1 MGARRD
7 RRLTSA
13 WPDPA
18 RSERLGS
25 ALESTAKMI
34 MVRAPLG
41 CRYGVPMANRLL
53 PPGATET
60 WLEHGGGRI
69 RILRGGPLDPDP
81 RTDKHP
87 ILLIHGGGY
96 DNAAISWFK
105 IFEPLSQDRLVLAP
119 DLPGFGY
126 TEGIPVTGDID
137 QLADLIL
144 AVARSYGLTRFA
156 VAGISMGGDI
166 AMHVALRHAVAVAGL
181 ILIAPG
187 GLAER
192 LKSQTAQFGAWLA
205 AQLPDPILY
214 GLSRRTA
221 RFVDSYLDRMV
232 YDRSTIDDSVRA
244 EFAREAERKDA
255 GVGYGRYNQ
264 ASLGPFK
271 MRNNLLPNAYRITT
285 PTLFLHGADDRLVD
299 PANSIAAVEVMP
311 RAELVLV
318 SQCGHWLPIEAPDIF
333 LSEVLDFVVALP

>member
-1 MGARRD
+1 
-7 RRLTSA
+7 
-13 WPDPA
+13 
-18 RSERLGS
+18 
-25 ALESTAKMI
+25 
-34 MVRAPLG
+34 
-41 CRYGVPMANRLL
+41 MANRLL

-60 WLEHGGGRI
+60 WLEHDGGRI
-69 RILRGGPLDPDP
+69 RVLRGGPLDPDP

-105 IFEPLSQDRLVLAP
+105 IFGPLSEDRLVLAP

-126 TEGIPVTGDID
+126 TEGIPVTGDVD

-144 AVARSYGLTRFA
+144 AVARSYGLPRFA

-181 ILIAPG
+181 ILVAPG

-192 LKSQTAQFGAWLA
+192 LRSRTAQFGAWLA

-214 GLSRRTA
+214 GLSRRAA
-221 RFVDSYLDRMV
+221 RFTDSYLERMV
-232 YDRSTIDDSVRA
+232 YDPSTVDDAIRS
-244 EFAREAERKDA
+244 EFAREARRKDA

-264 ASLGPFK
+264 ATLGPFK
-271 MRNNLLPNAYRITT
+271 MRNNLLPDAFRITT
-285 PTLFLHGADDRLVD
+285 PTLFLHGADDPLVD

-318 SQCGHWLPIEAPDIF
+318 SQCGHWLPIEAPEIF

>member
-1 MGARRD
+1 
-7 RRLTSA
+7 
-13 WPDPA
+13 
-18 RSERLGS
+18 
-25 ALESTAKMI
+25 
-34 MVRAPLG
+34 MVD
-41 CRYGVPMANRLL
+41 RLL

-60 WLEHGGGRI
+60 WLEHDGGRI

-87 ILLIHGGGY
+87 IVLIHGGGY
-96 DNAAISWFK
+96 DNAAISWCK
-105 IFEPLSQDRLVLAP
+105 IFGPLSEGRLVLAP

-126 TEGIPVTGDID
+126 TEGITPTGDVD

-192 LKSQTAQFGAWLA
+192 LRSRTAQFGAWLA
-205 AQLPDPILY
+205 TQLPDSIMF
-214 GLSRRTA
+214 GLSRRSA
-221 RFVDSYLDRMV
+221 RFTDTYLDRMV
-232 YDRSTIDDSVRA
+232 YDPGTIDRAIRA
-244 EFAREAERKDA
+244 EFAREARRKDA
-255 GVGYGRYNQ
+255 GIGYGRYNQ
-264 ASLGPFK
+264 ATLGPFT
-271 MRNNLLPNAYRITT
+271 MRNNLLPTAYRITT
-285 PTLFLHGADDRLVD
+285 PTLFLHGADDPLVD

-318 SQCGHWLPIEAPDIF
+318 SQCGHWLPIEAPEIF
-333 LSEVLDFVVALP
+333 LAEVLDFVVAIP